1 MTALMFKQS
10 KKARNMK
17 KIMKLSEGNDL
28 SDVELSSVRGG
39 SAERDSLCGEIQ
51 EMASRHGEH
60 WSDEEWDAWGKM
72 YDEHC

>member
-1 MTALMFKQS
+1 MG
-10 KKARNMK
+10 
-17 KIMKLSEGNDL
+17 KIMKLIEDNGLSE
-28 SDVELSSVRGG
+28 VELSGVQGG
-39 SAERDSLCGEIQ
+39 SVERDSLCGEIQ